1 MTMSETRAGDREP
14 SQRLYVP
21 VPNTSADSVQ
31 PAKRPPSFKG
41 LRVGFL
47 GNLKSNCDVLMH
59 AAEEQML
66 MLGAES
72 TLYREKESASL
83 GATAALLDEL
93 AANCEVAVVGLGN

>member
-1 MTMSETRAGDREP
+1 MTMSDARAGDREQ

-31 PAKRPPSFKG
+31 PAKRPASFKG

>member
-1 MTMSETRAGDREP
+1 MTSIQAGATGREP
-14 SQRLYVP
+14 NQTLYLP
-21 VPNTSADSVQ
+21 VPNTSAEGVQ
-31 PAKRPPSFKG
+31 PAKRPASFKG

-66 MLGAES
+66 MLGASS

-83 GATAALLDEL
+83 GATAALLGEL
-93 AANCEVAVVGLGN
+93 AANCDVAVVGLGN